1 MDNGA
6 AFHFVAVL
14 SSADIESIERAT
26 LAAVAPH
33 ELEEFEG
40 WLLAYDRG
48 AISRAKSA
56 VPLSHVTAP
65 PASAT
70 RIERRYHERNLAAA
84 FRLADLQQFEPL
96 YAELRALGYAA
107 VQPTLV
113 MVAECATVRALANGA
128 PVTLAAVPDERW
140 TGVFAGPG
148 FDAAEGAA
156 RARALSRA
164 KDAIYASIDDQ
175 GATVAIGTASFGF
188 GWASVHGMRTITH
201 ARGRGFAS
209 RILAALA
216 GAALERGCARMFLQ
230 VEESNAARRL
240 YERAGFATAWRY
252 RYWRR

>member
-1 MDNGA
+1 MTS
-6 AFHFVAVL
+6 L
-14 SSADIESIERAT
+14 
-26 LAAVAPH
+26 LARICSLWSQRLALAGGAVA
-33 ELEEFEG
+33 LIVSASG
-40 WLLAYDRG
+40 ANAQATGIVRG
-48 AISRAKSA
+48 T
-56 VPLSHVTAP
+56 VTE
-65 PASAT
+65 SAT
-70 RIERRYHERNLAAA
+70 GSGLSDVQVFAVGSRRGGVTN
-84 FRLADLQQFEPL
+84 
-96 YAELRALGYAA
+96 RAGRYVITGVPAGRVTVRTQKLGYAPA
-107 VQPTLV
+107 QPTLV
-113 MVAECATVRALANGA
+113 MVAACATVRALWTEPG
-128 PVTLAAVPDERW
+128 PKLAAIPDAGW
-140 TGVFAGPG
+140 SSVFAGPG

-175 GATVAIGTASFGF
+175 GSTAAIGTASFGF